1 MMKRLF
7 GFTMAL
13 MLLMSLSAAR
23 AEEGVV
29 LTAPELPEEEYIIL
43 TEVGMKIWIPA
54 SLESEALTAEDREDG
69 YIAYFTGGG
78 GTKAMAIQCFAVGKL
93 TLEEFSEYLM
103 DDNVETEYVT
113 INGLRWLR
121 YPLPENDS
129 MSYAYSDE
137 AVFVL
142 EITFAPMSD
151 AEFAA
156 LMETVLSSVQPA

>member
-1 MMKRLF
+1 
-7 GFTMAL
+7 MAL
-13 MLLMSLSAAR
+13 MLLMSLSATW

-29 LTAPELPEEEYIIL
+29 LTAPELPEEEYFIL

-69 YIAYFTGGG
+69 YIAYFTGDG
-78 GTKAMAIQCFAVGKL
+78 GTKAMAVQCFAVGNL
-93 TLEEFSEYLM
+93 SLEEFSGYLM

-121 YPLPENDS
+121 YPLTENDS
-129 MSYAYSDE
+129 MSYVYSDE

-142 EITFAPMSD
+142 EITFAPVSD
-151 AEFAA
+151 AEYADLA
-156 LMETVLSSVQPA
+156 ESIVASVRPL